1 MERFRVYLKTV
12 MQEEQ
17 SYSKDTNDFL
27 NKINN
32 INGIPE
38 NAISMAGDVVA
49 LYPCIPHQVD
59 LETLCE
65 ALDKRE
71 RHKVPAGKL
80 VKMAEF
86 VLRNKLR
93 YIGDSW

>member
-27 NKINN
+27 NKISN
-32 INGIPE
+32 INGIPD
-38 NAISMAGDVVA
+38 NVISMAGDVVGI
-49 LYPCIPHQVD
+49 YPCVPHQV
-59 LETLCE
+59 
-65 ALDKRE
+65 RE
-71 RHKVPAGKL
+71 RHKLPAGKL